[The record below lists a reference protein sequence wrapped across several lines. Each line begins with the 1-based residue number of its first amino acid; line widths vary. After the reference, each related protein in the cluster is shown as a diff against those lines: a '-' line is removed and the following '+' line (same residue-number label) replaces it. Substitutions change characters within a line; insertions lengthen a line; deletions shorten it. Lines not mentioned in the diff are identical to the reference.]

1 MTLTRKSGVL
11 LAVTAVL
18 MALNLLDLRNGEAV
32 APTLPSLPV
41 IAVEAVTRLTIGDQI
56 NLLTIE
62 RASAD
67 APWKIVAPLQYPAD
81 AQVVAGFIKALSGG
95 VPMDTRIDEGR
106 LEEYGVDDQHA
117 LRAEIYTD
125 GTTPAVALVV
135 GKTAGPDSSFVRLP
149 GSNVVYRAAVGPRT
163 RFERAAGDWRD
174 KSVIAVDPTAVK
186 GLSLE
191 RGAESIRFLRSE
203 AAPQAWSLTDAPFAI
218 DPESVETLAK
228 ALSRIRA
235 GEIHD
240 SSYEA
245 GWEAPAATATLTLA
259 DGSVHRLV
267 LGSKQDERSAWI
279 RVDERPEVFRVAA
292 KVRAALT
299 VPLADLRD
307 RRLATLDP
315 LAIDTATWAEGSIT
329 TTVRWDP
336 DSPKWVVVQPE
347 NTALDQRSIVAA
359 TGALA
364 QLRAAGFAPDA
375 TFTPSGTFARL
386 VMRDGTRWQIDLAAA
401 EGASVRAK
409 VTGRGELFLLDAQL
423 VSQLR
428 AAFGR

>member
-1 MTLTRKSGVL
+1 MTLTRKSVAL
-11 LAVTAVL
+11 LAIAAVL
-18 MALNLLDLRNGEAV
+18 TALNLLDLRSRDASG
-32 APTLPSLPV
+32 PSLPSLPV
-41 IAVEAVTRLTIGDQI
+41 VAVDAVTRLTIGDQL

-67 APWKIVAPLQYPAD
+67 APWNIVAPLQYPAD
-81 AQVVAGFIKALSGG
+81 AQVVAGFIKALSAG
-95 VPMDTRIDEGR
+95 VPMTTRIDEGR

-125 GTTPAVALVV
+125 GATPAVAIVV
-135 GKTAGPDSSFVRLP
+135 GKTAGPDSSFIRLP
-149 GSNVVYRAAVGPRT
+149 GSDVVYRAAVGPRT

-174 KSVIAVDPTAVK
+174 KSVLALDPAAMR
-186 GLSLE
+186 GLSLV
-191 RGAESIRFLRSE
+191 RGAETLRFVRSE
-203 AAPQAWSLTDAPFAI
+203 AAPKAWSLIDAPFAI
-218 DPESVETLAK
+218 DPESVDLLAR

-240 SSYEA
+240 AGYDA
-245 GWEAPAATATLTLA
+245 GWEVPAATATLTLA
-259 DGSVHRLV
+259 DGSLHRLV
-267 LGSKQDERSAWI
+267 LGSKVDERSAWI

-299 VPLADLRD
+299 APLADLRD

-336 DSPKWVVVQPE
+336 DSPKWIVVQPE

-364 QLRAAGFAPDA
+364 QLRATAFAPDA

-386 VMRDGTRWQIDLAAA
+386 VMRDGTRWQLDLAAA
-401 EGASVRAK
+401 EGATVRAK
-409 VTGRGELFLLDAQL
+409 VSGRAELFLLDAQL